1 MILFI
6 DTDILIDVALDRH
19 PFVSSAAKL
28 LDALEKRPG
37 LAYIAWDSIS
47 NFYYMVK
54 PTQGSPPTKA
64 FIRELLRF
72 VQVAP
77 TSGKDVLYA
86 LRLPLSDF
94 EDALQCAA
102 AIASGADFI
111 VSRNFK
117 DYRNSPVPAQRP
129 EAVLKMLS
137 RK

>member
-1 MILFI
+1 MIIFL

-19 PFVSSAAKL
+19 PFAASAGDL

-37 LAYIAWDSIS
+37 SAYIAWHSLS

-54 PTQGSPPTKA
+54 PAKGGSSTKD

-72 VQVAP
+72 VQIAP
-77 TSGKDVLYA
+77 TNTKDVLYA

-111 VSRNFK
+111 ASRNLK
-117 DYRNSPVPAQRP
+117 DYRHSPVPVRSP
-129 EAVLKMLS
+129 DAVLKTLS
-137 RK
+137 IR